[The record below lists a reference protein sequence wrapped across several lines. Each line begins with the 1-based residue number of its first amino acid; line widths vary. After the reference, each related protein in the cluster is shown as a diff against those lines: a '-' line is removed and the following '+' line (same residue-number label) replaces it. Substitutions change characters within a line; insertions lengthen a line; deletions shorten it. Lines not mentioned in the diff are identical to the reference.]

1 MEQYDG
7 NPIKYALVPE
17 KFCEQ
22 GGVKA
27 PVVKINAVA
36 GPSMDLQGDLALS
49 CHLAPQHQG
58 MCIKYVLIGF
68 CMGAPQQLF
77 IGCLGILPR
86 GDLEVQT
93 SIVGNGR
100 LERDGVL
107 GADLLGQPLTERLL
121 KLFKAQRRWK
131 QFVSEALDP
140 KDAAPAFFRDAG
152 IKKVDFIREKRFAA
166 ERGTRLNAVH
176 GDICMFEA
184 GLTNLSPEKVV
195 HLGLAHVPE
204 GRRIFPSLTVY
215 ENLLMGTLGN
225 KKLTKAQI
233 TELVDTQFALFP
245 RLSERRS
252 QVGGSLSGGEQQMLA
267 VARGLMMNPQMV
279 MLDEPSLGLAPII
292 VEEIFE
298 LILKIR
304 AMGKTVLLIEQNAS
318 MALSIADRGY
328 VIANGRVLLSGTGDD
343 LLNNEDVKKAYLGV

>member
-1 MEQYDG
+1 MLKIDNLSVRYGHVE
-7 NPIKYALVPE
+7 ALRDISLE
-17 KFCEQ
+17 
-22 GGVKA
+22 VKEHEI
-27 PVVKINAVA
+27 VT
-36 GPSMDLQGDLALS
+36 
-49 CHLAPQHQG
+49 
-58 MCIKYVLIGF
+58 LIGSN
-68 CMGAPQQLF
+68 GAGKTTTLMA
-77 IGCLGILPR
+77 ISSLAAKDG
-86 GDLEVQT
+86 
-93 SIVGNGR
+93 GR
-100 LERDGVL
+100 IE
-107 GADLLGQPLTERLL
+107 
-121 KLFKAQRRWK
+121 F
-131 QFVSEALDP
+131 
-140 KDAAPAFFRDAG
+140 AG
-152 IKKVDFIREKRFAA
+152 
-166 ERGTRLNAVH
+166 T
-176 GDICMFEA
+176 DI
-184 GLTNLSPEKVV
+184 TNLSPEKVV

-245 RLSERRS
+245 RLSERCS
-252 QVGGSLSGGEQQMLA
+252 PVGGSLSGGEQQMLA

>member
-1 MEQYDG
+1 MLKIDNLSVRYGHVE
-7 NPIKYALVPE
+7 ALRDISLE
-17 KFCEQ
+17 
-22 GGVKA
+22 VKEHEI
-27 PVVKINAVA
+27 VT
-36 GPSMDLQGDLALS
+36 
-49 CHLAPQHQG
+49 
-58 MCIKYVLIGF
+58 LIGSN
-68 CMGAPQQLF
+68 GAGKTTTLMA
-77 IGCLGILPR
+77 ISSLTAKDG
-86 GDLEVQT
+86 
-93 SIVGNGR
+93 GR
-100 LERDGVL
+100 IE
-107 GADLLGQPLTERLL
+107 
-121 KLFKAQRRWK
+121 F
-131 QFVSEALDP
+131 
-140 KDAAPAFFRDAG
+140 AG
-152 IKKVDFIREKRFAA
+152 
-166 ERGTRLNAVH
+166 T
-176 GDICMFEA
+176 DI
-184 GLTNLSPEKVV
+184 TNLSPEKVV

>member
-1 MEQYDG
+1 MLKIDNLSVRYGHVE
-7 NPIKYALVPE
+7 ALRDISLE
-17 KFCEQ
+17 
-22 GGVKA
+22 VKEHEI
-27 PVVKINAVA
+27 VT
-36 GPSMDLQGDLALS
+36 
-49 CHLAPQHQG
+49 
-58 MCIKYVLIGF
+58 LIGSN
-68 CMGAPQQLF
+68 GAGKTTTLMA
-77 IGCLGILPR
+77 ISSLAAKDG
-86 GDLEVQT
+86 
-93 SIVGNGR
+93 GR
-100 LERDGVL
+100 IE
-107 GADLLGQPLTERLL
+107 
-121 KLFKAQRRWK
+121 F
-131 QFVSEALDP
+131 
-140 KDAAPAFFRDAG
+140 AG
-152 IKKVDFIREKRFAA
+152 
-166 ERGTRLNAVH
+166 T
-176 GDICMFEA
+176 DI
-184 GLTNLSPEKVV
+184 TNLSPEKVV

-318 MALSIADRGY
+318 MTLSIADRGY

>member
-1 MEQYDG
+1 VLKIDNLSVRYGHVE
-7 NPIKYALVPE
+7 ALRDISLE
-17 KFCEQ
+17 
-22 GGVKA
+22 VKEHEI
-27 PVVKINAVA
+27 VT
-36 GPSMDLQGDLALS
+36 
-49 CHLAPQHQG
+49 
-58 MCIKYVLIGF
+58 LIGSN
-68 CMGAPQQLF
+68 GAGKTTTLMA
-77 IGCLGILPR
+77 ISSLAAKDG
-86 GDLEVQT
+86 
-93 SIVGNGR
+93 GR
-100 LERDGVL
+100 IE
-107 GADLLGQPLTERLL
+107 
-121 KLFKAQRRWK
+121 F
-131 QFVSEALDP
+131 
-140 KDAAPAFFRDAG
+140 AG
-152 IKKVDFIREKRFAA
+152 
-166 ERGTRLNAVH
+166 T
-176 GDICMFEA
+176 DI
-184 GLTNLSPEKVV
+184 TNLSPEKVV
-195 HLGLAHVPE
+195 NLGLAHVPE